1 MNEIYAY
8 RARVYFKT
16 NATSAKQGFEE
27 LLNVAEKNGIEIY
40 AENVHLRNNEGE
52 EISNCKGND

>member
-16 NATSAKQGFEE
+16 NATSAEQGFDE
-27 LLNVAEKNGIEIY
+27 LLEVAAKNGIEIY
-40 AENVHLRNNEGE
+40 AENVHLRNAEGE
-52 EISNCKGND
+52 DISTSKGNE